1 MLLLPGHSAGLNTRP
16 NYTKTQGHDTMT
28 NELWP
33 SGPRFI
39 DAKGVFRLGT
49 DSVLLAHFIKPK
61 RVKTRAIDLGCG
73 AGIISVL
80 LAWDNQSISI
90 DGVEIDPRAAQL
102 AVKNAQLSGLSG
114 QIRIIE
120 GDLRNHRELLTAGAY
135 DLCVCNPPYYAQGRG
150 KRSEN
155 LSAARGEETC
165 SLFDVCRAAGYLTRW
180 GGSFALVHK
189 PERLSEIFG
198 ALSAHGL
205 EPKRMRFVQHMSASP
220 PSLVLIESR
229 RGGNPSLTVE
239 APLILA
245 NSDGTDSDEVKVIYR
260 RD

>member
-1 MLLLPGHSAGLNTRP
+1 
-16 NYTKTQGHDTMT
+16 MT

-33 SGPRFI
+33 SGPRFM
-39 DAKGVFRLGT
+39 DADGVFRLGT

-61 RVKTRAIDLGCG
+61 RGQTRAVDLGCG

-80 LAWDNQSISI
+80 LVWDNPSISI
-90 DGVEIDPRAAQL
+90 DGIDIDPRAAEI
-102 AVKNAQLSGLSG
+102 AVKNAELGGLAD

-120 GDLRNHRELLTAGAY
+120 GDLRRHRELFESGAY
-135 DLCVCNPPYYAQGRG
+135 DLCVCNPPYYAEGRG

-155 LSAARGEETC
+155 LSSARGEETC
-165 SLFDVCRAAGYLTRW
+165 SLFDVCQAAGYLTRW

-189 PERLSEIFG
+189 PERLAEIFG

-245 NSDGTDSDEVKVIYR
+245 NSDGTDSAEVKAIYR
-260 RD
+260 RA

>member
-1 MLLLPGHSAGLNTRP
+1 
-16 NYTKTQGHDTMT
+16 MT

-33 SGPRFI
+33 SGPRFM
-39 DAKGVFRLGT
+39 DADGVFRLGT
-49 DSVLLAHFIKPK
+49 DSVLLAHFIKPQ

-80 LAWDNQSISI
+80 LAWDNPSISI

-102 AVKNAQLSGLSG
+102 AVKNAQLSGLSD
-114 QIRIIE
+114 QIRIVE
-120 GDLRNHRELLTAGAY
+120 GDLRRHRELFSAGAY

-155 LSAARGEETC
+155 LGAARGEESC
-165 SLFDVCRAAGYLTRW
+165 SLSDVCRAAGHLTRW

-189 PERLSEIFG
+189 PERLAEIFG
-198 ALSAHGL
+198 ALSENRL
-205 EPKRMRFVQHMSASP
+205 EPKRVRFVQHMPESP
-220 PSLVLIESR
+220 PNLVLIESR
-229 RGGNPSLTVE
+229 RGGNPSLMVE

-245 NSDGTDSDEVKVIYR
+245 NGDGTDSDEVKAIYR